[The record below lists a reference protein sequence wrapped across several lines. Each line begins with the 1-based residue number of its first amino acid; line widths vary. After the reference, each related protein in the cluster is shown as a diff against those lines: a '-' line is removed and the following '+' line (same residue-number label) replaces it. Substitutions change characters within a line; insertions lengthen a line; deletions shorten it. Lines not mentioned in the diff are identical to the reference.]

1 MSKKDMEIKMTNVIP
16 LFPNETDAQYWDRM
30 MPALIESMQMLWAAV
45 DSGDREVICK
55 VSESLMVYVK
65 HSMQFLDS
73 ERRNGGVEFPD
84 KTFSCFFAPHLDALA
99 ADYIQAIDGKYRSEF
114 VEKIRKACQP
124 RKKAGSKME
133 PKVDMDG
140 IGNE

>member
-1 MSKKDMEIKMTNVIP
+1 
-16 LFPNETDAQYWDRM
+16 
-30 MPALIESMQMLWAAV
+30 
-45 DSGDREVICK
+45 
-55 VSESLMVYVK
+55 
-65 HSMQFLDS
+65 MQFLDS